1 MIKIVVNPTAG
12 GGSAVDHASTLAR
25 ACADAGMSVHVH
37 VAANREDTVRT
48 AMETAPRGLVIACGG
63 DGTVHDCLQGVMR
76 ADAASPR
83 IAIWPVGTGTDI
95 DRGLSLTKNSTPTEP
110 ITAATVTTSGGEPPV
125 HSEAPAPSI
134 DSFIDAV
141 TDQRFRSIDVG
152 SVDCGDAELQYFLG
166 VLSCGFDSDV
176 NERANAMPARVGK
189 ARYLLGVARELPTVR
204 PRWYSIDSDGDDRS
218 MAGMVLAIGNGPAYG
233 SGMLVCPGADM
244 ADGVLDVTLVTNAPK
259 RTFISVLPRV
269 YSGRHIEHP
278 SVTAWTAR
286 QLRIDAPD
294 SIVYA
299 DGERVG
305 PLPAT
310 VAVRHRALEV
320 LDTHHA

>member
-1 MIKIVVNPTAG
+1 MINIIVNPTAG

-25 ACADAGMSVHVH
+25 ACADAGMSVRVH
-37 VAANREDTVRT
+37 VAANRDDSVRT
-48 AMETAPRGLVIACGG
+48 ATETAPRGLVVACGG

-76 ADAASPR
+76 AEAASPR
-83 IAIWPVGTGTDI
+83 IAIWPVGTGNDI
-95 DRGLSLTKNSTPTEP
+95 DRGLRLTKNSTPTEP
-110 ITAATVTTSGGEPPV
+110 TTGGGEPPT
-125 HSEAPAPSI
+125 HSEAPAPSV
-134 DSFIDAV
+134 DSFINAV

-152 SVDCGDAELQYFLG
+152 LVHCGDAEPHYFLG

-204 PRWYSIDSDGDDRS
+204 PRWYSIDSDGEDRS

-259 RTFISVLPRV
+259 RTFVSVLPRV
-269 YSGRHIEHP
+269 YSGRHIDHP

-299 DGERVG
+299 DGERIG

-310 VAVRHRALEV
+310 VALRDRALEV
-320 LDTHHA
+320 LDAHHA

>member
-12 GGSAVDHASTLAR
+12 GGSAVDDASTLAR

-37 VAANREDTVRT
+37 VAANRDDSVRT
-48 AMETAPRGLVIACGG
+48 AMETAPRGLVVACGG

-76 ADAASPR
+76 AEAASPR
-83 IAIWPVGTGTDI
+83 IAIWPVGTGNDI
-95 DRGLSLTKNSTPTEP
+95 DRGLRLTKNRTLTEP
-110 ITAATVTTSGGEPPV
+110 TTAGGEPAA

-141 TDQRFRSIDVG
+141 TDQRFRPIDVG
-152 SVDCGDAELQYFLG
+152 SVQCGNALAHYFLG

-204 PRWYSIDSDGDDRS
+204 PRWYSIDSDGEDHS
-218 MAGMVLAIGNGPAYG
+218 MAGTVLAIGNGPSYG

-259 RTFISVLPRV
+259 RTFVAVLPRV

-299 DGERVG
+299 DGERIG

-310 VAVRHRALEV
+310 VALRHRALEV
-320 LDTHHA
+320 LDAHHA

>member
-1 MIKIVVNPTAG
+1 
-12 GGSAVDHASTLAR
+12 
-25 ACADAGMSVHVH
+25 
-37 VAANREDTVRT
+37 
-48 AMETAPRGLVIACGG
+48 
-63 DGTVHDCLQGVMR
+63 MR
-76 ADAASPR
+76 AEAASPR
-83 IAIWPVGTGTDI
+83 IAIWPVGTGNDI
-95 DRGLSLTKNSTPTEP
+95 DRGLRLTKNSTPTEP
-110 ITAATVTTSGGEPPV
+110 TTAGGEAPAHPQ
-125 HSEAPAPSI
+125 APAPSI

-152 SVDCGDAELQYFLG
+152 SVQCGDAEPHYFLG

-204 PRWYSIDSDGDDRS
+204 PRWYSIDSDGEDRS

-259 RTFISVLPRV
+259 RTFVSVLPRV

-299 DGERVG
+299 DGERIG

-320 LDTHHA
+320 LDAHHA

>member
-1 MIKIVVNPTAG
+1 
-12 GGSAVDHASTLAR
+12 
-25 ACADAGMSVHVH
+25 
-37 VAANREDTVRT
+37 
-48 AMETAPRGLVIACGG
+48 
-63 DGTVHDCLQGVMR
+63 MR

-83 IAIWPVGTGTDI
+83 IAIWPVGTGNDI
-95 DRGLSLTKNSTPTEP
+95 DRGLRLTKNSTPTEP
-110 ITAATVTTSGGEPPV
+110 NTAATITTTGGEPPV

-152 SVDCGDAELQYFLG
+152 SVDCGDAEPRYFLG

-204 PRWYSIDSDGDDRS
+204 PRWYSIDSDGEDRS

-233 SGMLVCPGADM
+233 SGMLVCPGAHM

-259 RTFISVLPRV
+259 RTFVSVLPRV

-299 DGERVG
+299 DGERIG

-320 LDTHHA
+320 LDAHHA